1 MKLDIRLKA
10 IEKEIGAGRS
20 LTFEQLISPEF
31 DYKGKPMETLD
42 EIFEK
47 LEVIDLP
54 PYLSNDEMEILFEK
68 GLWKYSINQT
78 IEEMRRNI

>member
-10 IEKEIGAGRS
+10 IEKEIGTGRS
-20 LTFEQLISPEF
+20 LTFEQLISSEF
-31 DYKGKPMETLD
+31 VYKGKPMETLD

>member
-10 IEKEIGAGRS
+10 IEKEIGTGRS
-20 LTFEQLISPEF
+20 LTFEQLISSEF
-31 DYKGKPMETLD
+31 VYKGKPMETLD

-47 LEVIDLP
+47 LVVIDLP

-68 GLWKYSINQT
+68 GLWKYSIKQT